1 MVKMTKSADVTAAG
15 GDINSRKVK
24 SVHKLW
30 KAGRQNKTENKMN
43 FL

>member
-30 KAGRQNKTENKMN
+30 KAVRQDPQE
-43 FL
+43 